1 MYSWLYYNKKLKAIV
16 DARWEQYIAENP
28 SIKGVRGQVLKFRNA
43 VIKELYDLETDEVKA
58 EVERRCEEG
67 GFTEDEDTDSNN
79 DDGVVLSERRHR
91 AKARGYQ
98 RKVSLHFL
106 SSPS

>member
-1 MYSWLYYNKKLKAIV
+1 M
-16 DARWEQYIAENP
+16 
-28 SIKGVRGQVLKFRNA
+28 KGVRGQVLKFCNA
-43 VIKELYDLETDEVKA
+43 VIKELYDLETDKVKA

-79 DDGVVLSERRHR
+79 DDGVVLSEWWHH
-91 AKARGYQ
+91 AKAHGYQ
-98 RKVSLHFL
+98 RKVSLHFS